1 MSTPNPSAGRPVPTE
16 DSPQALPHAARTGML
31 LVLIGAFFWST
42 GGVAL
47 KSMAIP
53 SLTIA
58 GSRALIAGLV
68 LSPFLARLRW
78 RWDWRLLPLLAGY
91 TGTVLCF
98 TVAIRMTSA
107 ANAIALVYTAPAW
120 VFGLTCAVERRM
132 YWRLFL
138 PVALVLAGLGAIL
151 AEPSHGTSAEGNL
164 IALGAGLSYGLFTF
178 FVPRLDQPPLSL
190 VSLCNLSAGALLFL
204 AFPGAAPLGGIPWPD
219 WAWVLYAGVF
229 QIALG
234 HVFFM
239 SSLSRIPVTQASLLA
254 LAEPVLNPLWVFLFL
269 GEIPSAYGI
278 AGLSVI
284 LCGVLADVWLRR
296 EAAQRLARQM
306 AGSGG

>member
-1 MSTPNPSAGRPVPTE
+1 
-16 DSPQALPHAARTGML
+16 ML

-47 KSMAIP
+47 KSMTIS

-68 LSPFLARLRW
+68 LSPFLLRLRW
-78 RWDWRLLPLLAGY
+78 RWNWRLLPLLAGY

-107 ANAIALVYTAPAW
+107 ANAIALVYTAPVW
-120 VFGLTCAVERRM
+120 VFVLTCVSARRVA
-132 YWRLFL
+132 WRLLL
-138 PVALVLAGLGAIL
+138 PVLLVLAGLGAIL
-151 AEPSHGTSAEGNL
+151 AEPGHGSSTAGNG
-164 IALGAGLSYGLFTF
+164 IALLAGLGYGVFTF
-178 FVPRLDQPPLSL
+178 FVPRLQQPPLSL
-190 VSLCNLSAGALLFL
+190 VSLCNLTAGALLFGL
-204 AFPGAAPLGGIPWPD
+204 FPAAAPLGGIPWPD

-239 SSLSRIPVTQASLLA
+239 SSLSRIPVTQASVLA

-269 GEIPSAYGI
+269 GEVPSRYGV
-278 AGLSVI
+278 AGLTVI

-296 EAAQRLARQM
+296 EAARRIARIQPP
-306 AGSGG
+306 GNLHS

>member
-1 MSTPNPSAGRPVPTE
+1 
-16 DSPQALPHAARTGML
+16 ML

-68 LSPFLARLRW
+68 LSPFLVRLRW

-98 TVAIRMTSA
+98 TVAIRLTSA

-120 VFGLTCAVERRM
+120 VYGLTCAVERRM
-132 YWRLFL
+132 AWRLLL
-138 PVALVLAGLGAIL
+138 PVVLVLAGLTAIL
-151 AEPSHGTSAEGNL
+151 AEPGHGSSTAGNL
-164 IALGAGLSYGLFTF
+164 LALVAGLSYGLFTF
-178 FVPRLDQPPLSL
+178 FVPRLGQPPLSL
-190 VSLCNLSAGALLFL
+190 VSLCNLSAGAILFA

-239 SSLSRIPVTQASLLA
+239 SALSRIPATQASLLA
-254 LAEPVLNPLWVFLFL
+254 LAEPLLNPVWVFLFL
-269 GEIPSAYGI
+269 GEVPP
-278 AGLSVI
+278 
-284 LCGVLADVWLRR
+284 RT
-296 EAAQRLARQM
+296 
-306 AGSGG
+306 GSSGWR